1 MHSRHSHRRPRALSL
16 LPVCIIF
23 VVPILLTLMFVPH
36 TASADTYHVDVM
48 VLNSDIGP
56 ASLRY
61 LKNSVAAAEQDRA
74 QALVIEIDTPGG
86 DLESMKSM
94 TQAELSSTVP
104 IISYVSPVGGRAAS
118 AGAFVALAAHIAA
131 MAPTTRIGASSP
143 VTGTGADIDKTLL
156 SKIENDL
163 VASITGIQNHYHRNV
178 PLAAAM
184 VTKAASYDDQVAVT
198 NHIVDYQASD
208 LATLLK
214 EVDSS
219 ATGKAITLESGNAVR
234 LHTAEANV
242 VTLQPSLFDQT
253 YNLLLDPN
261 VIFLLFIVAVIGIY
275 LEISHPGVILPGVV
289 GSIALLLFLFGVGS
303 LSPNWAG
310 LALMILAFVLLVLD
324 VKLPTHGVLTVGA
337 VISLVFGAFIFF
349 NSGGPYN
356 GPQVN
361 PLVVYSMAG
370 LIGLIGLTLVTFI
383 VRAQRQRVNTGVE
396 GMIGAVATALTPL
409 LPQGRVRY
417 QGEDWAAVVEAPTTS
432 VDAGSEVQIVAVEG
446 LRLHVRPI
454 VYTLSNHSSEYIQGT

>member
-1 MHSRHSHRRPRALSL
+1 
-16 LPVCIIF
+16 
-23 VVPILLTLMFVPH
+23 
-36 TASADTYHVDVM
+36 M

-61 LKNSVAAAEQDRA
+61 LQRSVAAAEQDGA

-86 DLESMKSM
+86 DLDSMKSM
-94 TQAELSSTVP
+94 TQAELSSSIP

-143 VTGTGADIDKTLL
+143 VTSTGTDIDKTLL

-163 VASITGIQNHYHRNV
+163 VASITGIQNHYHRNA

-184 VTKAASYDDQVAVT
+184 VTKAASYDDQTAV
-198 NHIVDYQASD
+198 NDNIVDYGASD
-208 LATLLK
+208 LTALLN
-214 EVDSS
+214 EVDTT
-219 ATGKAITLESGNAVR
+219 ATGKVITLESGRTVV
-234 LHTAEANV
+234 LHTAGASV
-242 VTLQPSLFDQT
+242 DMLQPSLFDEA
-253 YNLLLDPN
+253 YSLLLDPN
-261 VIFLLFIVAVIGIY
+261 VIFLLFIVAIIGIY
-275 LEISHPGVILPGVV
+275 LEISHPGIILPGVV

-310 LALMILAFVLLVLD
+310 LALMVLAFVLLVLD

-361 PLVVYSMAG
+361 PLIVYSMAG
-370 LIGLIGLTLVTFI
+370 LIGLIGLTLVTI
-383 VRAQRQRVNTGVE
+383 VVRAQRRGVKSGVE
-396 GMIGAVATALTPL
+396 GMIGAKAIALTPL
-409 LPQGRVRY
+409 LPEGRVRY
-417 QGEDWAAVVEAPTTS
+417 EGEDWAAVLEPPATS
-432 VDAGSEVQIVAVEG
+432 VDAGSEVQIVAVVG
-446 LRLHVRPI
+446 LRLHVQPATYRLPD
-454 VYTLSNHSSEYIQGT
+454 HSIDYIQGS